1 MLVRIFGRACQATT
15 CLVDLK
21 QRIHNDARARKKWEQ
36 ADSVNAFFLSLGI
49 DKHVFSDGDPVE
61 WFKRYDICC
70 KANGWDDDTR
80 AAKLPTLLEGEALA
94 IWSELSEQDQSD
106 YSTAWR
112 RIKEKMAPIGFVSL
126 SGYWQLPVHPADRPK
141 TAFSPGPGMGLFQFT
156 RMLFGLSNAPGSF
169 QRLMDKV
176 CRGLP
181 FVTTYLDDVLIHSA
195 TIEQHK
201 THLRAVFQRLQQAGL
216 TLRGK
221 KCQLGLTK
229 VAYLGHVFSAHGMSP
244 DGKK

>member
-1 MLVRIFGRACQATT
+1 MQ
-15 CLVDLK
+15 
-21 QRIHNDARARKKWEQ
+21 
-36 ADSVNAFFLSLGI
+36 
-49 DKHVFSDGDPVE
+49 DKLEGSAVFSILD
-61 WFKRYDICC
+61 
-70 KANGWDDDTR
+70 
-80 AAKLPTLLEGEALA
+80 L
-94 IWSELSEQDQSD
+94 Q
-106 YSTAWR
+106 
-112 RIKEKMAPIGFVSL
+112 
-126 SGYWQLPVHPADRPK
+126 SGYWQLPVHPVDRPK

-156 RMLFGLSNAPGSF
+156 RMPFGLSNAPGSF

-229 VAYLGHVFSAHGMSP
+229 VAYLGHVFSSHGMSP
-244 DGKK
+244 DGKKVDAIHSWPIPTKLQELKSFLGVATCTTTCLILADEY